1 MKREALDKK
10 IPGEPA
16 NRSEPEADFSLLEDA
31 QLLWEDLSELIHTR
45 LHLTGLEIRQAGKS
59 LASMLIMAIFAAL
72 LLISAWLGLLAAGIM
87 KLREE
92 AIMDTS
98 AALLLAVGIN
108 LLVAFILYLI
118 IRRKSRHLQ
127 FPATVR
133 SFQSTSS
140 APRAPGG
147 Y

>member
-1 MKREALDKK
+1 MKREAVDKR

-16 NRSEPEADFSLLEDA
+16 NRNDRETDFSLLEDA

-45 LHLTGLEIRQAGKS
+45 LHLTGMEIRQAGKS
-59 LASMLIMAIFAAL
+59 LASMLIMAVFAAL
-72 LLISAWLGLLAAGIM
+72 LLITAWLGLLAAGIM

-98 AALLLAVGIN
+98 AALLLTVGIN

-133 SFQSTSS
+133 SFQTTSS
-140 APRAPGG
+140 ASREPGD